1 MKIYVGNLRY
11 DISEGQIRQLFS
23 RHGAVQETWFART
36 RSGEPHCFGFV
47 HMADGED
54 ASKAITALDGYEL
67 EGRPM
72 EVSRARIRATASEWD

>member
-11 DISEGQIRQLFS
+11 DISENIVVGLFS
-23 RHGAVQETWFART
+23 RHGAVEEVWFART

-47 HMADGED
+47 HMADSE
-54 ASKAITALDGYEL
+54 AAQRAIGALDGYEL

-72 EVSRARIRATASEWD
+72 EVSKARASVHSEWD

>member
-11 DISEGQIRQLFS
+11 DISENIIHGLFA
-23 RHGAVQETWFART
+23 RHGAVDKIWVART

-47 HMADGED
+47 HMPDTEA
-54 ASKAITALDGYEL
+54 AQKAIGALDGYEL

-72 EVSRARIRATASEWD
+72 EVTRARATLQTEWD